1 MTDKTPLPH
10 GTRLPDVGYAEI
22 LAILPHRYP
31 MLLLDR
37 LVDARAFE
45 SAAGIK
51 NVTFNEPFF
60 MGHFPGDPIMPGVM
74 IIEAMAQAAAVLAI
88 RSLGEWANGSGV
100 YFMGVDGAKFR
111 RPVRPGDQLR
121 LEVTL
126 DRHRLGV
133 WKYAGR
139 ATVEGSVAAE
149 AVLTAKLMPPS

>member
-1 MTDKTPLPH
+1 MMDKTPLPH
-10 GTRLPDVGYAEI
+10 GTKLPDMDYAGI
-22 LAILPHRYP
+22 MATLPHRYP

-45 SAAGIK
+45 SATGIK

-74 IIEAMAQAAAVLAI
+74 IIESMAQAAAVLAI
-88 RSLGEWANGSGV
+88 RSLGDWANGSSV

-126 DRHRLGV
+126 ERYRLGV

-139 ATVEGSVAAE
+139 ATVDGGLAAE
-149 AVLTAKLMPPS
+149 AILTAKLMPPS